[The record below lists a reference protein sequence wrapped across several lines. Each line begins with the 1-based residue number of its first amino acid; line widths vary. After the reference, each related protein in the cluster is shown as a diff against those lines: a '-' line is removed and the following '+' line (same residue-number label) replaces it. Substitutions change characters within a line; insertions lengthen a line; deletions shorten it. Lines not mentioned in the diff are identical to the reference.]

1 MAIAAALLLVSIWLW
16 HSYRS
21 DPMREL
27 KEGAVTEVEVPAV
40 KEFLDSAIKAIGRN
54 DLRGL
59 RRMMLNTDPM
69 NFDET
74 YAKVMFKEKDF
85 TPGEFKAMRKV
96 ERKDQT
102 IYQADFF
109 STKRNRQYMFTV
121 VEKRGGLRISEIE
134 DRGK

>member
-1 MAIAAALLLVSIWLW
+1 MAIVAALLLVSIWLW
-16 HSYRS
+16 HSYVN
-21 DPMREL
+21 DPMGDL
-27 KEGAVTEVEVPAV
+27 KKGVVTEVNEPAV
-40 KEFLDSAIKAIGRN
+40 KELLDNAVKAIDRN
-54 DLRGL
+54 DMRGV

-74 YAKVMFKEKDF
+74 YAKVMFKERDF

-109 STKRNRQYMFTV
+109 STKRNRRYLFTV
-121 VEKRGGLRISEIE
+121 VEKKGKFRISEIE
-134 DRGK
+134 DNGK